1 MKNREF
7 VDRLNL
13 TFEGRSMAEVGRM
26 LDLPHATV
34 RNYYIEGRLP
44 APEVL
49 IKVANVTNVSLNWL
63 LTGKGNMH
71 GERMPAVSIGNF
83 IEYKIAEM
91 IDKRLAGETI
101 QDLGSA
107 DAASFELDNAIN
119 EFNDPQKVMDAWFA
133 FERREYPNDY
143 GVDFFRGWQS
153 FSAEE
158 KRAALIDAKRMLDRS
173 LRSA

>member
-1 MKNREF
+1 MKNQEF

-13 TFEGRSMAEVGRM
+13 TFEGRNMAEVGRM

-49 IKVANVTNVSLNWL
+49 IKIANVTNVSLNWL

-91 IDKRLAGETI
+91 IDKRLAGEGV
-101 QDLGSA
+101 QELGSA
-107 DAASFELDNAIN
+107 DAASFELDDAIA

-133 FERREYPNDY
+133 FERREYPSDY
-143 GVDFFRGWQS
+143 GVDFFRGWQA
-153 FSAEE
+153 FTPEE

-173 LRSA
+173 LKTA

>member
-1 MKNREF
+1 MKNQEF

-13 TFEGRSMAEVGRM
+13 TFEGRNMAEVGRM

-49 IKVANVTNVSLNWL
+49 IKIANVTNVSLNWL

-91 IDKRLAGETI
+91 IDKRLAGQPV

-107 DAASFELDNAIN
+107 DAASFELDNAIA

-133 FERREYPNDY
+133 FERREYPSDY
-143 GVDFFRGWQS
+143 GVDFFRGWRS
-153 FSAEE
+153 FTAEE

>member
-1 MKNREF
+1 MKNQDF

-13 TFEGRSMAEVGRM
+13 TFENRNMAQVGRM

-34 RNYYIEGRLP
+34 RNYYQEGRLP

-49 IKVANVTNVSLNWL
+49 IKIANVTNVSLNWL

-71 GERMPAVSIGNF
+71 GERVPAMSIGNF
-83 IEYKIAEM
+83 IEMRIGE
-91 IDKRLAGETI
+91 IIEKRLAGETI

-107 DAASFELDNAIN
+107 DAASFELDNAIADL
-119 EFNDPQKVMDAWFA
+119 NDPQKVMDAWFA
-133 FERREYPNDY
+133 FERREYPSDY
-143 GVDFFRGWQS
+143 GVDFFRGWQA
-153 FSAEE
+153 FTPEE

-173 LRSA
+173 LRNA